1 MKKLFVFISILFVLI
16 LTGCNRCTKNEA
28 SISNQYLNLNNYFE
42 IEDSSITDVDG
53 IYKIEYTSNDVDIT
67 NSNYYNLNTYITV
80 KKGYNILWYKDKD
93 NYSSQL
99 VDQRDYL
106 SYGDNIYYA
115 TITNSRGKFLGSY
128 AFNIYVLHD
137 YKVKY
142 YKYQYGYELIDYND
156 VYYEET
162 VIEGGYLTNNIM
174 LETSFVFKEWMTYN
188 YGELISFDA
197 TQPIMSDINVYAS
210 YEDIKYE
217 LNDEEYT
224 YSPYLSTSLPIF
236 DYSTHENLFDGYIY
250 NEEKITDEN
259 GKIVTSNITKEALLD
274 LEISYTNE
282 TQSKYFDFIEYK
294 DGYSISLK
302 TMPSYTT
309 YIRIP
314 SKYNNKNI
322 IKIDK
327 IQDKNIT
334 YIYIPDSVTSIGDA
348 AFWGCS
354 SLSSIILPFVGATPN
369 GNRNT
374 HFGYIFGADS
384 YSYND
389 DCVPASLKEV
399 IITSGT
405 SIRQYAFHG
414 CSGLTSIVIPD
425 SVTFIDQHVFT
436 SCSSLSSIIVE
447 EGNTVF
453 DSRDNCNAIIQ
464 TATNTLIAGCQN
476 TIIPNSVTYI
486 GDSAFDGCSGLTS
499 IVIPSSV
506 KSIGSNVFFGCYN
519 LSSIVISS
527 SVTSIGFGAFRFC
540 SGLTSI
546 VIPDSI
552 TSIGKYAFE
561 GCFGLS
567 SITFDENSQL
577 TSIGEEAFS
586 GCSGLTSI
594 VIPSSVKSIG
604 SHVFLD
610 CSGLSSIT
618 FDENSQL
625 TSIGEYAFGYC
636 SGLISIIIPSSVTSI
651 GYDAFKYCSGL
662 SSIIFNENSQ
672 LTSIGDYA
680 FYCCS
685 GLSSIEIPSSVTSIG
700 SNAFWSCSSLTD
712 VYFEGTEEEWKTINI
727 GSDNSYLTN
736 ATIHYNS

>member
-1 MKKLFVFISILFVLI
+1 M
-16 LTGCNRCTKNEA
+16 
-28 SISNQYLNLNNYFE
+28 
-42 IEDSSITDVDG
+42 
-53 IYKIEYTSNDVDIT
+53 
-67 NSNYYNLNTYITV
+67 
-80 KKGYNILWYKDKD
+80 
-93 NYSSQL
+93 
-99 VDQRDYL
+99 
-106 SYGDNIYYA
+106 
-115 TITNSRGKFLGSY
+115 
-128 AFNIYVLHD
+128 
-137 YKVKY
+137 
-142 YKYQYGYELIDYND
+142 
-156 VYYEET
+156 YYEET

-506 KSIGSNVFFGCYN
+506 KSIGS
-519 LSSIVISS
+519 
-527 SVTSIGFGAFRFC
+527 
-540 SGLTSI
+540 
-546 VIPDSI
+546 
-552 TSIGKYAFE
+552 
-561 GCFGLS
+561 
-567 SITFDENSQL
+567 
-577 TSIGEEAFS
+577 
-586 GCSGLTSI
+586 
-594 VIPSSVKSIG
+594 
-604 SHVFLD
+604 HVFLD